1 LDRDSK
7 SRAATNILIT
17 GGSQAWKLFAGFA
30 LTIFST
36 RNLAPSDFGL
46 LAMAATAATFVGL
59 IKDLGVG
66 QAIIQRPEITKGQVD
81 ALFWLSVLS
90 SAVSALI
97 LAFSAYPIS
106 IFYDDP
112 RLRQLIIAIAGLSL
126 IAGLPAVPYALL
138 AKESRFKVLAI
149 LDVVATT
156 ASVIAGIVAVII
168 LGNYWA
174 LYLSTLVLTLFST
187 AGIWACSGYRPGYPH
202 TDSET
207 RQLARFGLHL
217 SGFYLVSYFSRNA
230 DNILIG
236 KFRGG
241 EELGLY
247 DRAYRLLLFPIIQL
261 HSPIGQVTVPLLS
274 RLRFDKEQY
283 LGVYNDTLS
292 LVMLVSQPGII
303 FAILLSAPLFKIV
316 LGENWAGAAPIFS
329 WLGLASLNQV
339 ATATTGWLFLS
350 QGRGQDLFRLGV
362 WSALIN
368 VASFV
373 IGLPW
378 GALGVAIS
386 YTVVNY
392 AVVVPLYAILVGR
405 NGPVT
410 TRNLIETTGPHWIS
424 CLVAAAVTKISAI
437 ALLDGN
443 SLAGLASLLA
453 LSYSSYSIAIV
464 FFAPKRA
471 LAKRL
476 LRYGYR
482 VAAAQV

>member
-1 LDRDSK
+1 MDRDSK

-17 GGSQAWKLFAGFA
+17 GGSQAWKLLAGFA

-36 RNLAPSDFGL
+36 RNLAPSDFGV
-46 LAMAATAATFVGL
+46 LAMAATAATFLGL

-66 QAIIQRPEITKGQVD
+66 QAILQRPEITKGQID

-90 SAVSALI
+90 SAASALI
-97 LAFSAYPIS
+97 LAVSSYSIS
-106 IFYDDP
+106 LFYDDP
-112 RLRQLIIAIAGLSL
+112 RLPQLIMAMAGLSF
-126 IAGLPAVPYALL
+126 IAGLPTVPYALL
-138 AKESRFKVLAI
+138 ARESRFKVLAI

-156 ASVIAGIVAVII
+156 ASVVAGIIAVII
-168 LGNYWA
+168 LRNYWA

-187 AGIWACSGYRPGYPH
+187 IGIWAWSGYRPGYPH

-236 KFRGG
+236 KFWGS
-241 EELGLY
+241 EQLGLY

-274 RLRFDKEQY
+274 RLRFDKDKY
-283 LGVYNDTLS
+283 LSVYNDTLS
-292 LVMLVSQPGII
+292 LVMFLSQPGII
-303 FAILLSAPLFKIV
+303 FAILLSDPLFKIV
-316 LGENWAGAAPIFS
+316 LGENWVGAAPIFS
-329 WLGLASLNQV
+329 WLGLTSLSQV

-350 QGRGQDLFRLGV
+350 QGRGQDLFWLGV
-362 WSALIN
+362 WCALIN
-368 VASFV
+368 VASFI

-386 YTVVNY
+386 YTVANCV
-392 AVVVPLYAILVGR
+392 VVVPLYAILVGR
-405 NGPVT
+405 DGPVT
-410 TRNLIETTGPHWIS
+410 TRSLIETTGPHWMS
-424 CLVAAAVTKISAI
+424 CLVAAAVTKISTI

-443 SLAGLASLLA
+443 SLTGLATLLA
-453 LSYSSYSIAIV
+453 LSYSSYFIAIV

-482 VAAAQV
+482 IAAPQV